1 MPAFTKTPSSNDKVY
16 VDEIANSLLL
26 SWDYDADGET
36 VTWVDLMYDDEILI
50 ARKTVNKELEISPAS
65 GFSGR
70 MTFSGKATFKLWNI
84 VQSDG
89 RKFECKVYF
98 KSVLSP
104 WIKSRVELI
113 VIGKCFKLI
122 SRYQVGCK

>member
-1 MPAFTKTPSSNDKVY
+1 MDGTVY
-16 VDEIANSLLL
+16 VDEGANSFVL
-26 SWDYDADGET
+26 SWDYNSDGET
-36 VTWVDLMYDDEILI
+36 VNWVDLMHGDDILI

-70 MTFSGKATFKLWNI
+70 MTFSGNATFKLWNI

-98 KSVLSP
+98 KSVVSP
-104 WIKSRVELI
+104 WIKSRVEL
-113 VIGKCFKLI
+113 VVVGKYSKVFA
-122 SRYQVGCK
+122 

>member
-1 MPAFTKTPSSNDKVY
+1 M
-16 VDEIANSLLL
+16 DEGANSLLL

-36 VTWVDLMYDDEILI
+36 VTWVDLMYGDEILI

-104 WIKSRVELI
+104 RIKSRVELI